1 MDQRSEG
8 RNPELKLM
16 IAAMLCLVA
25 RPLCRFAAPNC
36 VTCIAGETKA
46 AKMKIQ
52 RKQSN
57 QLG

>member
-1 MDQRSEG
+1 
-8 RNPELKLM
+8 M

-25 RPLCRFAAPNC
+25 RPLGPFAHLAAPNC